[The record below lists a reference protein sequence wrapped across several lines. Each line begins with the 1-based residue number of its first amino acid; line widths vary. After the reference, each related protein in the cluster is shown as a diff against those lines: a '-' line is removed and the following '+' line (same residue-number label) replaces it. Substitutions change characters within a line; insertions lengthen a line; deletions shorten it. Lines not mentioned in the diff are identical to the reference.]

1 MVSENDI
8 SACCFSPNKA
18 TLVFAGL
25 LDGTICVWDHRE
37 DLSDH
42 REVFVR
48 CQFEKFNDHTFLS
61 PTYVTHKHED
71 ETYHMSKIMCLRPL
85 ENRDNSDGGVASES
99 KISSSSSTNL
109 FQLASIEENGCLMIW
124 TVLDGQHSVDF
135 HTGLAH
141 WGSVRLVRS
150 LRLELN
156 EHFLNDSMAQVAAHC
171 LANDSLSLFI
181 GSDNGIVFNVPIRP
195 GQRSNPRTYGAE
207 IDNTSSCRSI
217 DFCPFGKDFMLVG
230 KFTWYNYTSFI
241 IYKNIHRL
249 YTYSSYIYIS
259 LHLYRHGRWL
269 CASA

>member
-1 MVSENDI
+1 MYKYILVMVTENAI

-25 LDGTICVWDHRE
+25 FDGTICVWDHRE

-42 REVFVR
+42 REVYVK
-48 CQFEKFNDHTFLS
+48 CQFERYGNEQTFLS
-61 PTYVTHKHED
+61 PTFITHIQDDQELTD
-71 ETYHMSKIMCLRPL
+71 HMSKVTCLKPL
-85 ENRDNSDGGVASES
+85 ENRDNNNQDFQATTSNED
-99 KISSSSSTNL
+99 KTSSSSNNL
-109 FQLASIEENGCLMIW
+109 FQLASIEENGCLIIW
-124 TVLDGQHSVDF
+124 TVLDGQESVDF

-156 EHFLNDSMAQVAAHC
+156 EYFLNDPMAQVAAHC

-181 GSDNGIVFNVPIRP
+181 GSDNGLVYNVPIRP
-195 GQRSNPRTYGAE
+195 GQRSNPKTYLAE

-230 KFTWYNYTSFI
+230 
-241 IYKNIHRL
+241 
-249 YTYSSYIYIS
+249 
-259 LHLYRHGRWL
+259 G
-269 CASA
+269 